1 MPRPPTL
8 SSRAL
13 TLQLQS
19 QGMASAQQLAEA
31 LGVDR
36 STVSRGLSGLGN
48 AVLRAGAARSARYAL
63 RRSVRNL
70 GQRWPLHRIDVN
82 GRARHLGELHTVH
95 GGFFWETPE
104 EPPAWLRHGYANGF
118 FPGLP
123 FFLSDM
129 RPQGFLGRSLAREWG
144 PLHGCPADLQQW
156 QDDDALTALLL
167 AGDDSAGDLVLG
179 DHALATERQSVRG
192 RGEQAI
198 HAAERDRRY
207 AALADAAMQGG
218 AAGSS
223 AGGDQPKFTATVRD
237 EGGELRAV
245 LVKFSPPMDTP
256 SGRRWADLL
265 AAEGLALRVLAEQGH
280 ASAQVAL
287 LEGGGRR
294 FLEVTR
300 FDRVNATGRRG
311 VLTLQAIEAG
321 LLDSS
326 TPEWPEVGRGM
337 AEAGLLTAPDA
348 LQLARRWCFGRL
360 IANTDMHLANASV
373 WLGDAEPFA
382 LAPTYDM
389 LPMLFVPGAHGEIV
403 PREFTPTRP
412 PPRLEGEWLAV
423 TPWALEFWGRVAAD
437 EQISSHFR
445 EIGRRAT
452 DAVARLAAE
461 Y

>member
-1 MPRPPTL
+1 MPRPTQI
-8 SSRAL
+8 SSNAL

-19 QGMASAQQLAEA
+19 QGMASAQQLADA

-36 STVSRGLSGLGN
+36 STVSRGLSSLGN

-70 GQRWPLHRIDVN
+70 GQRWPLHRIDGN
-82 GRARHLGELHTVH
+82 GRAQHLGELHALH

-104 EPPAWLRHGYANGF
+104 ASPAWLRHGYANGF

-129 RPQGFLGRSLAREWG
+129 RPQGFLGRALAHAWG
-144 PLHGCPADLQQW
+144 PLNGCPADLSQW

-167 AGDDSAGDLVLG
+167 AGDDMPGDLVLG
-179 DHALATERQSVRG
+179 DRALAAARQSVRG

-198 HAAERDRRY
+198 PASARSRRY
-207 AALADAAMQGG
+207 AALADLAMQGG

-223 AGGDQPKFTATVRD
+223 AGGEQPKFTATVRG
-237 EGGELRAV
+237 EGGESRAV

-265 AAEGLALRVLAEQGH
+265 AAEWLALRLLAEQGH
-280 ASAQVAL
+280 ASAPVEL
-287 LEGGGRR
+287 LEGGGRS

-321 LLDSS
+321 LLDMSAS
-326 TPEWPEVGRGM
+326 EWPEVGRSM

-373 WLGDAEPFA
+373 WFGDAEPFA
-382 LAPTYDM
+382 LTPAYDM
-389 LPMLFVPGAHGEIV
+389 LPMLFVPGPQGEIV
-403 PREFTPTRP
+403 AREFTPDRP
-412 PPRLEGEWLAV
+412 PPRLEGEWMAV
-423 TPWALEFWGRVAAD
+423 APWAVEFWGRVAA
-437 EQISSHFR
+437 EERISPPFR
-445 EIGRRAT
+445 ELGRRAR
-452 DAVARLAAE
+452 DAVARLVVE
-461 Y
+461 